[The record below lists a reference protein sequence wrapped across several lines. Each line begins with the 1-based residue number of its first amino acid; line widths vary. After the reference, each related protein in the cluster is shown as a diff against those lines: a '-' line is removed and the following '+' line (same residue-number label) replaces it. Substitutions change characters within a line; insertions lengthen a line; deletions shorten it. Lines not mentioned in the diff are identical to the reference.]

1 MTKYAALLR
10 GVNVGGRIIKMA
22 ELKICLEKAGLEDV
36 ETLLQS
42 GNVIFKSNKNELQL
56 KIQIQ
61 KTLADTF
68 NYPAKVW
75 ILSLDKLRK
84 IVEANPYAEA
94 SKEYHQYVVF
104 IENEL
109 EVELLVKAGV
119 ELGEEVSAGQGVVYW
134 KVQKGQTLKNPFAKL
149 LTKSQYREF
158 NTNRNINTLQKIV
171 RK

>member
-104 IENEL
+104 IEN
-109 EVELLVKAGV
+109 
-119 ELGEEVSAGQGVVYW
+119 
-134 KVQKGQTLKNPFAKL
+134 
-149 LTKSQYREF
+149 
-158 NTNRNINTLQKIV
+158 
-171 RK
+171 